1 MAGSAPGRSRAIDH
15 LRNLVILGLILF
27 HTARLF
33 DADPWHVK
41 DIGRYA
47 AADVLIGVFNVVQ
60 MPLLFF
66 LAGIT
71 AMHSLA
77 ARGAGRY
84 VRERL
89 ERLGLPLVA
98 GILLVV
104 PPQVYVERL
113 AAGLDGR
120 SSPIDIAP
128 GTGFV
133 GFYPFFFDCCYP
145 AANFSWHHLWFL
157 AYLLVYALA
166 LLPLFLIARRPG
178 PRARLDQAGTRI
190 AAAGPPALLA
200 LGLPVLLAEIVLRPD
215 FPSTH
220 ALAGDWANH
229 LHFGLLIL
237 LGGWFALC
245 PALGAAAETH
255 YRLLL
260 IIAAVATALAVA
272 AWMTGALPVPA
283 LRRCLRVAGEW
294 AAILGLLGW
303 AGRRLARPI
312 TGLSGFSR
320 LAFPFYIVHQTV
332 IVVSGYLLL
341 GWSGQPLVKY
351 LAIVVVSGLVSWG
364 LARAL
369 AATALTRLLFGIKS
383 ERPGITPGRAQTS
396 RSV

>member
-1 MAGSAPGRSRAIDH
+1 MAGPALGRSRAIDH

-33 DADPWHVK
+33 DTEPWHIK
-41 DIGRYA
+41 DAGRYA
-47 AADVLIGVFNVVQ
+47 AADVLIGVFNVGQ

-77 ARGAGRY
+77 AREAGRY

-89 ERLGLPLVA
+89 QRLGLPLVA

-120 SSPIDIAP
+120 ASPIDLAP
-128 GTGFV
+128 GTGFLD
-133 GFYPFFFDCCYP
+133 FYPGFFDCCYP

-157 AYLLVYALA
+157 AYLLVYALV
-166 LLPLFLIARRPG
+166 LLPVFVIARRPG
-178 PRARLDQAGTRI
+178 PRALLERAGARV
-190 AAAGPPALLA
+190 AAAGPAALLA
-200 LGLPVLLAEIVLRPD
+200 PGLPVLLAEILLRPD

-237 LGGWFALC
+237 LGGWFALS
-245 PALGAAAETH
+245 PALGAAAERH
-255 YRLLL
+255 CRLLL
-260 IIAAVATALAVA
+260 IIAAVATALAVT
-272 AWMTGALPVPA
+272 AWMTGALPVPV
-283 LRRCLRVAGEW
+283 LRRSLRVAGEW
-294 AAILGLLGW
+294 ATILGLLGW
-303 AGRRLARPI
+303 AGRRLAAPI
-312 TGLSGFSR
+312 PGLSDVTRF
-320 LAFPFYIVHQTV
+320 AFPFYIVHQTV

-351 LAIVVVSGLVSWG
+351 LVIVLVSGLVSWG

-383 ERPGITPGRAQTS
+383 ERPGIIPGRSQTS
-396 RSV
+396 RSI

>member
-1 MAGSAPGRSRAIDH
+1 MAGPALGRSRAIDH

-33 DADPWHVK
+33 DSDPWHMK
-41 DIGRYA
+41 DAGRYA
-47 AADVLIGVFNVVQ
+47 AADVLIGVFNIGQ

-71 AMHSLA
+71 AMHSLS
-77 ARGAGRY
+77 ARGPGRY

-89 ERLGLPLVA
+89 ERLALPLVA

-113 AAGLDGR
+113 ATGLDGR
-120 SSPIDIAP
+120 SSPIDLAP
-128 GTGFV
+128 GTGFP
-133 GFYPFFFDCCYP
+133 GFYPSIFECCYP

-166 LLPLFLIARRPG
+166 LLPVFLIARRPG
-178 PRARLDQAGTRI
+178 VRALLDRAGMRV
-190 AAAGPPALLA
+190 AAAGPLALLA
-200 LGLPVLLAEIVLRPD
+200 PGLPVLLAEILLRPG

-237 LGGWFALC
+237 LGGWFALS
-245 PALGAAAETH
+245 PALGAAAERH
-255 YRLLL
+255 CRLLL
-260 IIAAVATALAVA
+260 IIAAVATVLAVA

-283 LRRCLRVAGEW
+283 LRRLLRGVAEW
-294 AAILGLLGW
+294 ATILGLLGW
-303 AGRRLARPI
+303 AGRHLARPVP
-312 TGLSGFSR
+312 GLSGFSR

-332 IVVSGYLLL
+332 IVVLGYLLL

-351 LAIVVVSGLVSWG
+351 LAIVAVSGLVSWG

-383 ERPGITPGRAQTS
+383 ERPGIIPGRSQTS

>member
-1 MAGSAPGRSRAIDH
+1 MAGPALGRSRAIDH

-33 DADPWHVK
+33 DTEPWHIK
-41 DIGRYA
+41 DAGRYA
-47 AADVLIGVFNVVQ
+47 AADVLIGVFNIGQ

-77 ARGAGRY
+77 AREAGRY

-89 ERLGLPLVA
+89 QRLGLPLVA

-120 SSPIDIAP
+120 ASPIDLAP
-128 GTGFV
+128 GTGFLD
-133 GFYPFFFDCCYP
+133 FYPGFFDCCYP

-157 AYLLVYALA
+157 AYLLVYALV
-166 LLPLFLIARRPG
+166 LLPVFVIARRPG
-178 PRARLDQAGTRI
+178 PRALLERAGARV
-190 AAAGPPALLA
+190 AAAGPAALLA
-200 LGLPVLLAEIVLRPD
+200 PGLPV
-215 FPSTH
+215 
-220 ALAGDWANH
+220 
-229 LHFGLLIL
+229 L
-237 LGGWFALC
+237 LGGWFALS
-245 PALGAAAETH
+245 PALGAAAERH
-255 YRLLL
+255 CRLLL
-260 IIAAVATALAVA
+260 IIAAVATALAVT
-272 AWMTGALPVPA
+272 AWMTGALPVPV
-283 LRRCLRVAGEW
+283 LRRSLRVAGEW
-294 AAILGLLGW
+294 ATILGLLGW
-303 AGRRLARPI
+303 AGRRLAAPI
-312 TGLSGFSR
+312 PGLSDVTRF
-320 LAFPFYIVHQTV
+320 AFPFYIVHQTV

-351 LAIVVVSGLVSWG
+351 LVIVLVSGLVSWG

-383 ERPGITPGRAQTS
+383 ERPGMTPGRSQTS
-396 RSV
+396 RSI